1 MNLKHVAAVVV
12 LALCTLAPP
21 AAHAAPAATVDV
33 CITDFR
39 VLTGNPRHA
48 LFGYGRVRDGR
59 GIQFYMNATDMYGQL
74 YTGSFTPSS
83 PGPGT
88 GYIAGQE
95 PELVRFLERA
105 ANEGAWIR
113 VSLEASTG
121 AMQKVSFVARTYPRG
136 AACA

>member
-1 MNLKHVAAVVV
+1 MNLKHLAATA
-12 LALCTLAPP
+12 ALSLCALAPQS
-21 AAHAAPAATVDV
+21 AHAAPAATVDV
-33 CITDFR
+33 CITEFR
-39 VLTGNPRHA
+39 VLTNNPRHA
-48 LFGYGRVRDGR
+48 LFGYARVRDGR
-59 GIQFYMNATDMYGQL
+59 GFQFYMNATDMHGQL
-74 YTGSFTPSS
+74 YSGGFTPSS

-105 ANEGAWIR
+105 ANEGAWLR

-121 AMQKVSFVARTYPRG
+121 AMQKVSFVGRTYPRG

>member
-1 MNLKHVAAVVV
+1 MNLKHCVAAAMF
-12 LALCTLAPP
+12 ALCALAPQS
-21 AAHAAPAATVDV
+21 AYAAPAATVDV

-39 VLTGNPRHA
+39 VLTNNPRHA

-59 GIQFYMNATDMYGQL
+59 GFQFYMNATDLYGQV
-74 YTGSFTPSS
+74 YSGAFSPAS
-83 PGPGT
+83 PGAGT

-105 ANEGAWIR
+105 ANDGAWLRI
-113 VSLEASTG
+113 SLDASTG
-121 AMQKVSFVARTYPRG
+121 ALQKASSIARTYPRG